1 MSIIDREAAA
11 EVAPLDIK
19 VQHLQLLAVAVEWE
33 ATAAGLA
40 KQVQKTKT
48 DFAAYSIIIFQ
59 ALQMVVLQ
67 KSISLNIGKD
77 FKIYKFMMQHT
88 AYSN

>member
-1 MSIIDREAAA
+1 MAKELAAM
-11 EVAPLDIK
+11 
-19 VQHLQLLAVAVEWE
+19 
-33 ATAAGLA
+33 AAGLA
-40 KQVQKTKT
+40 KQVQKAQM

-59 ALQMVVLQ
+59 ALPMVVLQ

-77 FKIYKFMMQHT
+77 FKIYKFMMQHI

>member
-1 MSIIDREAAA
+1 MAKE
-11 EVAPLDIK
+11 
-19 VQHLQLLAVAVEWE
+19 LA

-40 KQVQKTKT
+40 KQAQKAQT
-48 DFAAYSIIIFQ
+48 DFVVYSIIIFQ
-59 ALQMVVLQ
+59 ALPMVVLQ
-67 KSISLNIGKD
+67 KSISLNIDKD

>member
-1 MSIIDREAAA
+1 MAKELAAM
-11 EVAPLDIK
+11 
-19 VQHLQLLAVAVEWE
+19 
-33 ATAAGLA
+33 AAGLA
-40 KQVQKTKT
+40 KQVQKAQM

-59 ALQMVVLQ
+59 ALPMVVLQ